1 MYGDDP
7 GIRGRSGTCGLRFLC
22 PFGLI
27 QELLYKVPFPKKKLW
42 KGFTWI
48 KYILLVVFVL
58 MLPVVKTNAVG
69 SGAPAFCEYICRS
82 EHWRRNP
89 APFHTSGTAP
99 CDRDII
105 FRENGNPGDH
115 TGGMFEY
122 LQVFLQSDVS
132 AGSNLWTFE

>member
-1 MYGDDP
+1 MSGKMP
-7 GIRGRSGTCGLRFLC
+7 VSWGGTGILRIYLSGRNTGG
-22 PFGLI
+22 
-27 QELLYKVPFPKKKLW
+27 
-42 KGFTWI
+42 
-48 KYILLVVFVL
+48 
-58 MLPVVKTNAVG
+58 
-69 SGAPAFCEYICRS
+69 
-82 EHWRRNP
+82 RNP